1 MKKLT
6 VSISSVLKAQIQI
19 GEREGELRFRIAW
32 SKVTKRHAAE
42 PVLEPKDYSY
52 LQEMLCDSIEQ
63 TELVSSVR
71 SQSQGAITRKPKDSR
86 HIMAP
91 PQRPPRQEI
100 IKDKTVHSRFKNKKD
115 SAASKAL
122 SI

>member
-1 MKKLT
+1 M
-6 VSISSVLKAQIQI
+6 
-19 GEREGELRFRIAW
+19 
-32 SKVTKRHAAE
+32 TKRHAAE

-63 TELVSSVR
+63 TESVSSVK
-71 SQSQGAITRKPKDSR
+71 SQSQGAVTRKPKDTR

-100 IKDKTVHSRFKNKKD
+100 INDKTVHSRFKNKKD
-115 SAASKAL
+115 SAESKAL
-122 SI
+122 SV